1 MLGVFQTGQSQ
12 ASMLISIL
20 LNIALIIFTV
30 VSIKIEGKKY
40 LPIKVTLA
48 VYFLISTISLM
59 IQL

>member
-1 MLGVFQTGQSQ
+1 MLGVFQSSQSQ

-20 LNIALIIFTV
+20 LNIVLLIFTG
-30 VSIKIEGKKY
+30 VSIKLEGQKY

-48 VYFLISTISLM
+48 VYFLISTVSLM